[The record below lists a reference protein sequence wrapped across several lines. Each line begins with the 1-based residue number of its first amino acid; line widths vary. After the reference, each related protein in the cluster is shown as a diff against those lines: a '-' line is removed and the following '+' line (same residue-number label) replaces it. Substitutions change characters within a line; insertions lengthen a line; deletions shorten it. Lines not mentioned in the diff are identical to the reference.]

1 MKSSLSGLLS
11 QIEFENDTDII
22 LLLVPSLHQ
31 QTLSLLELEILFCSP
46 KTQQQVSWSAWR
58 LLYRNVEKNLE
69 QCFPIVLPK
78 TKTAVMHSWLVK
90 MCRVQLVTLHNI

>member
-46 KTQQQVSWSAWR
+46 KTQQQVS
-58 LLYRNVEKNLE
+58 
-69 QCFPIVLPK
+69 
-78 TKTAVMHSWLVK
+78 
-90 MCRVQLVTLHNI
+90 